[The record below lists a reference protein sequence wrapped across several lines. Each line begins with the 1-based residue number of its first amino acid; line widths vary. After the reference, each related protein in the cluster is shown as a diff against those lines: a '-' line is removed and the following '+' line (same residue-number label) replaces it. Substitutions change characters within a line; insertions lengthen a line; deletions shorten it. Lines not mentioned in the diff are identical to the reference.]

1 MNYVNVLIKNTAIA
15 AQLKHKEVRR
25 HWYYNWLGRCKR
37 LTTANI
43 RPLEITRAQW
53 ATPENVATHYDMLAA
68 KILELELGVRNPHY
82 DPTVPYSE
90 QLKITKP
97 HRIASMDE
105 THLTNDTT
113 TVGKSK
119 CNRTLAKKS
128 KKDAAEC
135 LVNKGGG
142 DGMGI
147 GGTTADG
154 LDLPAFFIF
163 ANYRDDVKGSP
174 SCRRPNPENPSEPMP
189 CRFWTNEKGGVTG
202 DLAYVRYVR
211 GCVEPCMPDLSPDNP
226 GLLIMDGHGSHF
238 TLELLTY
245 CRSIGLHIILRPPH
259 ITHILQGE
267 DVQHFA
273 VFKPKYSQAKLLRL
287 GSKVAR
293 GKYRL
298 QVSDLLS
305 IAREPWEEAFNLE
318 NSLKVWDKIGVA
330 PFTRRVYWELVE
342 ARSKREEVAATAEV
356 DPSLLTVAGM

>member
-1 MNYVNVLIKNTAIA
+1 
-15 AQLKHKEVRR
+15 
-25 HWYYNWLGRCKR
+25 
-37 LTTANI
+37 
-43 RPLEITRAQW
+43 
-53 ATPENVATHYDMLAA
+53 
-68 KILELELGVRNPHY
+68 
-82 DPTVPYSE
+82 
-90 QLKITKP
+90 
-97 HRIASMDE
+97 
-105 THLTNDTT
+105 
-113 TVGKSK
+113 
-119 CNRTLAKKS
+119 
-128 KKDAAEC
+128 
-135 LVNKGGG
+135 
-142 DGMGI
+142 
-147 GGTTADG
+147 
-154 LDLPAFFIF
+154 
-163 ANYRDDVKGSP
+163 
-174 SCRRPNPENPSEPMP
+174 
-189 CRFWTNEKGGVTG
+189 
-202 DLAYVRYVR
+202 
-211 GCVEPCMPDLSPDNP
+211 MPDLSPDNP

-356 DPSLLTVAGM
+356 DPSLLTVAGMVRLLFPASSSDADDAPAHGADHGRNFPPAGPASWRTSEPTHKNGRCISAHSAGVLQDTVLGLEI

>member
-1 MNYVNVLIKNTAIA
+1 MASRSVARRSSAVQPSDFVSKAFIVELILSPDIEHRLESLVLALTELKLPCFRFMIMNYVNVLIKNTAIA

-163 ANYRDDVKGSP
+163 ANDIIHRDDVKGSP

-202 DLAYVRYVR
+202 DLGVRTVCARLR
-211 GCVEPCMPDLSPDNP
+211 GA
-226 GLLIMDGHGSHF
+226 
-238 TLELLTY
+238 
-245 CRSIGLHIILRPPH
+245 LHA
-259 ITHILQGE
+259 G
-267 DVQHFA
+267 F
-273 VFKPKYSQAKLLRL
+273 
-287 GSKVAR
+287 VA
-293 GKYRL
+293 
-298 QVSDLLS
+298 
-305 IAREPWEEAFNLE
+305 
-318 NSLKVWDKIGVA
+318 
-330 PFTRRVYWELVE
+330 
-342 ARSKREEVAATAEV
+342 
-356 DPSLLTVAGM
+356 